1 MAEFIKL
8 DKYFNDKR
16 FQEVQDALDYT
27 EYDFDNVILEE
38 YSGERE
44 VLEGRCQ
51 KEFYRTDSKLFQKLI
66 KELKDNEKS
75 TYVTYA
81 NSVIKEGV
89 IPEKLSVLIKTK
101 KLDENTQRNIIS
113 EVLSSQILNYF
124 ECSTPYNMAFKNGLD
139 EIKLLSVDYISENE
153 EFNSFMDLKLYGW
166 YAIENVVAKTKE
178 FLDSFDGVLEEN
190 KNQVLGNYVLSYY
203 VRKYL
208 LIDSDF
214 DYRNAGLLINKKDK
228 TLKYINYDFEFGCLL
243 DAEREF
249 KDYVLQDSLE
259 YLKRKFPQ
267 VYNRFTYKIKQMVE
281 VKDEVKNNLDYK
293 NKKHEFAVKT
303 ILNNAKYLLSQ
314 ISIIE
319 KFKYDHLLK

>member
-1 MAEFIKL
+1 MLEISNL
-8 DKYFNDKR
+8 DKYFKDKSLK
-16 FQEVQDALDYT
+16 QVVDALNY
-27 EYDFDNVILEE
+27 EEFDFNKLEIEE
-38 YSGERE
+38 YSGEKDA
-44 VLEGRCQ
+44 LDGRCE
-51 KEFYRTDSKLFQKLI
+51 KYFCRVDSKHFKNLI
-66 KELKDNEKS
+66 NELADNLKS
-75 TYVTYA
+75 SYVTYA
-81 NSVIKEGV
+81 NNVIKEGV

-190 KNQVLGNYVLSYY
+190 KNQVLENYVLSYY

-293 NKKHEFAVKT
+293 NKKHEVAVKT